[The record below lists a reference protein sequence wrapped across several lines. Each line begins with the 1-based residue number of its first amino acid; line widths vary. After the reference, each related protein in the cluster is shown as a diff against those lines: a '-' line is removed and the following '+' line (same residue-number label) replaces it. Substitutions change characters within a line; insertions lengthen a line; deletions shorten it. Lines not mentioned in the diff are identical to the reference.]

1 MQTSWPVTGGSIIG
15 SAHVRKG
22 LPNQDAYGSKNLG
35 GGIQVLALSDGHGGE
50 RHPYSDIGSKAAVEA
65 AIECVEDYV
74 SFNLHTDS
82 NVALDGVLERQPLDV
97 SKLRYDFEGQLS
109 KEIQACW
116 LEKIQKSSV
125 YEEVMQFGCTLL
137 LAVKFDDLIIFLQ
150 LGDGKIAVVN
160 TDGVVYYPMPRDLRY
175 ENNETA
181 SMAQEHAWAEMKVV
195 TMQMESNIHTVVL
208 ASDGVE
214 NAYPQDYYDDAFF
227 YMALALSVKNA
238 EALSEVELVSR
249 LEQAAYYSKDDTTAV
264 MWYNPETRMIDTEVP
279 ESLTIWM
286 GDYPNGWLPVACH
299 LESTLDKRIDLAI
312 LFIEAIQKRDGDLPT
327 LLTLKQIYLDRE
339 SMQLEINDE
348 GVREPGDRTS
358 ICQLIMALLMLPEAL
373 EFTVLRET
381 LENICK
387 GLDDLSID
395 LKRMKDHLVSIKR
408 QLRYDYVNQQ
418 FACDGKTSVVS
429 FKASNGSF
437 PLFYNSDLYLH
448 QFLPLIGAYDC
459 HIGRVVQH
467 PKHKSIWGIVN
478 LSQHSWQVVGGKQNS
493 IEPGMTM
500 TLQEGITVFIHGIP
514 VKIRIINQ

>member
-65 AIECVEDYV
+65 AIECVEAYV
-74 SFNLHTDS
+74 SVNNRPEH
-82 NVALDGVLERQPLDV
+82 A
-97 SKLRYDFEGQLS
+97 KLLYDFEVQLS
-109 KEIQACW
+109 KEIQSRW
-116 LEKIQKSSV
+116 LENIQKSNV
-125 YEEVMQFGCTLL
+125 FEEAMQFGCTLL
-137 LAVKFDDLIIFLQ
+137 LAVKFNDLIIFLQ
-150 LGDGKIAVVN
+150 LGDGKIAVVY
-160 TDGVVYYPMPRDLRY
+160 TDGVIYYPMPRDLRY

-195 TMQMESNIHTVVL
+195 TMQMESNIHTIVL

-227 YMALALSVKNA
+227 YMALAISVKNA
-238 EALSEVELVSR
+238 EALFEVSLVNM
-249 LEQAAYYSKDDTTAV
+249 LERAASYSKDDTSAV
-264 MWYNPETRMIDTEVP
+264 MWHNPNTSMLETEVP
-279 ESLTIWM
+279 ESLSIWM

-312 LFIEAIQKRDGDLPT
+312 LLVEAIQKRDGDLPA

-339 SMQLEINDE
+339 TMQLTINDD
-348 GVREPGDRTS
+348 GVRETADRTS
-358 ICQLIMALLMLPEAL
+358 ICKLIMGLLMLPGTP
-373 EFTVLRET
+373 EFTET
-381 LENICK
+381 LEDICM
-387 GLDDLSID
+387 GLDAIAID
-395 LKRMKDHLVSIKR
+395 LIRMKDHLISIKR
-408 QLRYDYVNQQ
+408 QLRYDYANQQ
-418 FACDGKTSVVS
+418 FAFDGKASVVS
-429 FKASNGSF
+429 FKASNGCF

-448 QFLPLIGAYDC
+448 QFLPLISAYDC
-459 HIGRVVQH
+459 LIGRVVQH

-478 LSQHSWQVVGGKQNS
+478 LSQHSWQVIGGKQNS
-493 IEPGMTM
+493 IEPGMTV